1 MKIEY
6 KFMNL
11 NDTINAC
18 RTNPYKANN
27 LKKAEMEAI
36 KLDIAKMK
44 VVKNYPIG
52 ITFNW
57 HFKDKRKDLDN
68 QLCKNLLDQMV
79 KMGKLKNDNLN
90 CIQELHHIAIIDGN
104 EYVEIEIKE
113 LQDERNNQVGE

>member
-1 MKIEY
+1 MIKLNY

-11 NDTINAC
+11 NDTINVC

-27 LKKAEMEAI
+27 LKKAEMEMI

-44 VVKNYPIG
+44 VIEKYPLS
-52 ITFNW
+52 ITFYW

-68 QLCKNLLDQMV
+68 QLCKNLLDCMV

-90 CIQELHHIAIIDGN
+90 CIQELHHIAVIDGK
-104 EYVEIEIKE
+104 EYVEIEIRE
-113 LQDERNNQVGE
+113 L